1 MKGLPVTGTSQGN
14 AHPEPA
20 STLPHNTILDRSP
33 STRHAPVSD
42 GEWAHAVQQATENVT
57 RIETLNRTSNQRGN
71 SWSLPIPDGTYS
83 RTPTW
88 TSRTHWQ
95 HQVRTLLN
103 SPTGTNLC
111 TNHTIS
117 TEAVFA
123 VAVIHASLAE
133 SATGRSVTASR
144 ETIARRAG
152 VSTSTVKRARRVLTA
167 LGVAVELVRGRYLS
181 RMEAMAAESHH
192 GYRQFRAASTW
203 ALTTPRPVATTVTPP
218 FTKPGKPSRATP
230 RTAAYRSR
238 TTTRNHPQSGTRDPL
253 SPSGGFALKAL
264 AFKLSPTRTQAHAG
278 KTTHQPTTTPR
289 PLHLQRAAAE
299 LIAHAP
305 ALKPAG
311 HIGTIC
317 DTLQQSGID
326 TTRWTGRDI
335 AHQLTAD
342 TQRRGWI
349 WPSDIAQPA
358 AFLRWRLAQ
367 ISWAA
372 ATPTEKASQHD
383 HFRLAE
389 QAVRRAEIHARD
401 KHAATRATRARILQ
415 TLSMRTPLLPAPR
428 QQNHS
433 PRFQVRPAG

>member
-1 MKGLPVTGTSQGN
+1 MTGTSQGN

-42 GEWAHAVQQATENVT
+42 DAWAHAVQKATENVT

-71 SWSLPIPDGTYS
+71 SWSLPIPDGIYS

-103 SPTGTNLC
+103 SPNGTTLC

-144 ETIARRAG
+144 NTIARRAG

-181 RMEAMAAESHH
+181 RLEAMAAESHH
-192 GYRQFRAASTW
+192 GHRQFRAASTW
-203 ALTTPRPVATTVTPP
+203 ALTTPRPVATTVTHPSK
-218 FTKPGKPSRATP
+218 KPRKPSRATL

-238 TTTRNHPQSGTRDPL
+238 TTARNHPQSGTRDPL
-253 SPSGGFALKAL
+253 SPSGGCALKAL
-264 AFKLSPTRTQAHAG
+264 AFKISPTRAQTRAA
-278 KTTHQPTTTPR
+278 KTTHKPTTTPR

-299 LIAHAP
+299 LITHAP
-305 ALKPAG
+305 ALTPAG

-317 DTLQQSGID
+317 DTLQQTGID

-335 AHQLTAD
+335 ARHLTTD
-342 TQRRGWI
+342 TQQRGWT
-349 WPSDIAQPA
+349 WPNHIPRPNE
-358 AFLRWRLAQ
+358 FLRWRTTQLDWTI
-367 ISWAA
+367 IS
-372 ATPTEKASQHD
+372 PTERTLEHD
-383 HFRLAE
+383 RLRRTE
-389 QAVRRAEIHARD
+389 QAERRAEFRKRNENTAT
-401 KHAATRATRARILQ
+401 AATRTEIFRRLRATHTASRRVPTTTKRSISYDGQ
-415 TLSMRTPLLPAPR
+415 T
-428 QQNHS
+428 N
-433 PRFQVRPAG
+433 

>member
-1 MKGLPVTGTSQGN
+1 MTGTSQGN

-20 STLPHNTILDRSP
+20 STLPHNTILNGTP
-33 STRHAPVSD
+33 STRHARVSD
-42 GEWAHAVQQATENVT
+42 DEWAHAAQQATQNVT

-95 HQVRTLLN
+95 QQVRTLLN
-103 SPTGTNLC
+103 SPTGTTLC
-111 TNHTIS
+111 TTHTIS
-117 TEAVFA
+117 IEAVFA
-123 VAVIHASLAE
+123 VAVTHASLAE

-181 RMEAMAAESHH
+181 RLEAMAAESHH
-192 GYRQFRAASTW
+192 GYRQFRAASAW

-264 AFKLSPTRTQAHAG
+264 AFKISPTRTQAHAG

-349 WPSDIAQPA
+349 WPSDIARPA

-389 QAVRRAEIHARD
+389 QAARRAEIHARD

-415 TLSMRTPLLPAPR
+415 TLSMRTHLLPAPR

>member
-1 MKGLPVTGTSQGN
+1 VTGTSQGN

-42 GEWAHAVQQATENVT
+42 DEWAHAVQQATENVT

-103 SPTGTNLC
+103 SPTGTRLC
-111 TNHTIS
+111 TTHTIS

-152 VSTSTVKRARRVLTA
+152 VSASTVKRARRVLTA

-181 RMEAMAAESHH
+181 RLEAMAAESHH
-192 GYRQFRAASTW
+192 GRHQFRAASTW
-203 ALTTPRPVATTVTPP
+203 ALTTPRSVVTTVTPR
-218 FTKPGKPSRATP
+218 FTKPRIPSRATL

-264 AFKLSPTRTQAHAG
+264 AFKISPTRAQTRVG

-289 PLHLQRAAAE
+289 PIHLQRAAAE

-305 ALKPAG
+305 ALTPAS
-311 HIGTIC
+311 HIGMIC
-317 DTLQQSGID
+317 HTLQQSGID

-335 AHQLTAD
+335 AHQLTTD
-342 TQRRGWI
+342 TQQRGWT
-349 WPSDIAQPA
+349 WPNHIPQPT
-358 AFLRWRLAQ
+358 AFLRWRLTH
-367 ISWAA
+367 IDWATT
-372 ATPTEKASQHD
+372 TPTERNDQHN
-383 HFRLAE
+383 RT
-389 QAVRRAEIHARD
+389 RRAEQLTRHAELRARD
-401 KHAATRATRARILQ
+401 ERSASEATRTEIL
-415 TLSMRTPLLPAPR
+415 RTFRNVCTTVADRRVHDGSHPS
-428 QQNHS
+428 N
-433 PRFQVRPAG
+433 RP

>member
-1 MKGLPVTGTSQGN
+1 VTGTSQGN

-42 GEWAHAVQQATENVT
+42 DEWAHAVQQATQNVA

-103 SPTGTNLC
+103 SPTGTTLC
-111 TNHTIS
+111 TKHTIS

-133 SATGRSVTASR
+133 NATGRSVTASR

-181 RMEAMAAESHH
+181 RLEAMAAESHH
-192 GYRQFRAASTW
+192 GRRQFRAASTW
-203 ALTTPRPVATTVTPP
+203 ALTTPRSVAAAVTPP
-218 FTKPGKPSRATP
+218 STKPRRPSRAAL
-230 RTAAYRSR
+230 RTNAYRSR

-264 AFKLSPTRTQAHAG
+264 AFKISPTRAQPHAG

-289 PLHLQRAAAE
+289 PLHVQRAAAE

-305 ALKPAG
+305 TLKPAG

-317 DTLQQSGID
+317 DTLQQTGID

-335 AHQLTAD
+335 AHQLTTD
-342 TQRRGWI
+342 TQQRGWT
-349 WPSDIAQPA
+349 WPNHIPRPSE
-358 AFLRWRLAQ
+358 FLRWRMTQLDWTV
-367 ISWAA
+367 IS
-372 ATPTEKASQHD
+372 PTERRLEHD
-383 HFRLAE
+383 RLRRTE
-389 QAVRRAEIHARD
+389 QAKRRAEFRKRD
-401 KHAATRATRARILQ
+401 ASRATETTRIEIVRTFRAAQ
-415 TLSMRTPLLPAPR
+415 TPFRRVLTTTTRSISHGGNT
-428 QQNHS
+428 N
-433 PRFQVRPAG
+433 

>member
-1 MKGLPVTGTSQGN
+1 MTGTSQGS

-33 STRHAPVSD
+33 STRHAPASD
-42 GEWAHAVQQATENVT
+42 TEWAHAVQQATENVT

-103 SPTGTNLC
+103 SPTGTTLC
-111 TNHTIS
+111 TTHTIS
-117 TEAVFA
+117 TEAVYA

-152 VSTSTVKRARRVLTA
+152 VSASTVKRARRVLTA
-167 LGVAVELVRGRYLS
+167 FGVAIELVRGRYLN
-181 RMEAMAAESHH
+181 RFEAMAAESHH
-192 GYRQFRAASTW
+192 GRRQFRAASTW

-218 FTKPGKPSRATP
+218 FTRPRGASRATL
-230 RTAAYRSR
+230 RTTAYRSR
-238 TTTRNHPQSGTRDPL
+238 TTARNHPQSGHRDPL
-253 SPSGGFALKAL
+253 SPSGGCALKAL
-264 AFKLSPTRTQAHAG
+264 AFKISPTRAQAHAG

-289 PLHLQRAAAE
+289 PIHLQRAAAE

-335 AHQLTAD
+335 SRRLTTD
-342 TQRRGWI
+342 TQQRGWI

-367 ISWAA
+367 LDWTVIS
-372 ATPTEKASQHD
+372 ATERRLEHD
-383 HFRLAE
+383 RLRRTE
-389 QAVRRAEIHARD
+389 QAERRAEFRKRD
-401 KHAATRATRARILQ
+401 ENRATAATRIEIVRTLRATHTASRRIATTTERSMSHGGQ
-415 TLSMRTPLLPAPR
+415 T
-428 QQNHS
+428 N
-433 PRFQVRPAG
+433 

>member
-1 MKGLPVTGTSQGN
+1 MTGTSQGN

-20 STLPHNTILDRSP
+20 STLPHNTILDGSP
-33 STRHAPVSD
+33 STRHAAVSD
-42 GEWAHAVQQATENVT
+42 DEWAHAVQQATENVA
-57 RIETLNRTSNQRGN
+57 RIETLNRASSQRGN
-71 SWSLPIPDGTYS
+71 SWSLPIPDGAYS

-103 SPTGTNLC
+103 SPTGTRLC
-111 TNHTIS
+111 TKHTIS

-133 SATGRSVTASR
+133 RATGRSVTASR

-167 LGVAVELVRGRYLS
+167 LGVAIELVRGRYLS
-181 RMEAMAAESHH
+181 RLEAMAAESHH
-192 GYRQFRAASTW
+192 GRRQFRAASTW
-203 ALTTPRPVATTVTPP
+203 ALTTPRSVATTVTPP
-218 FTKPGKPSRATP
+218 FSKPRRASRVTL
-230 RTAAYRSR
+230 RTATYRSR

-264 AFKLSPTRTQAHAG
+264 AFKISPTRAQAHAG

-311 HIGTIC
+311 HSGTIC

-335 AHQLTAD
+335 AHKLTTD
-342 TQRRGWI
+342 TQQRGWT
-349 WPSDIAQPA
+349 WPNHIPRPS
-358 AFLRWRLAQ
+358 AFLRWRMTQLDWTV
-367 ISWAA
+367 SS
-372 ATPTEKASQHD
+372 PTERRLEHD
-383 HFRLAE
+383 RLRHAE
-389 QAVRRAEIHARD
+389 QATRRAEFRKRVENKASE
-401 KHAATRATRARILQ
+401 ATRTEMLRTLRAAQTPFRRVLTTTTRS
-415 TLSMRTPLLPAPR
+415 TSHGGNT
-428 QQNHS
+428 N
-433 PRFQVRPAG
+433 

>member
-1 MKGLPVTGTSQGN
+1 MTGTSQGN

-20 STLPHNTILDRSP
+20 STLPHNTILDHSP

-42 GEWAHAVQQATENVT
+42 TEWAHAVQQATENVA

-103 SPTGTNLC
+103 SPTGTTLC

-181 RMEAMAAESHH
+181 RLEAMAAESHH

-203 ALTTPRPVATTVTPP
+203 TLTTPQPVATTVTPP
-218 FTKPGKPSRATP
+218 SKRPRKLSRATL

-238 TTTRNHPQSGTRDPL
+238 TTTRNHPQPNTRDPL

-264 AFKLSPTRTQAHAG
+264 AFKISPTRAQTRAG

-289 PLHLQRAAAE
+289 PIHIQRAAAE

-317 DTLQQSGID
+317 DTLQQTGID

-335 AHQLTAD
+335 ARQLTTD
-342 TQRRGWI
+342 TQQRGWT
-349 WPSDIAQPA
+349 WPNHIPRPS
-358 AFLRWRLAQ
+358 AFLRWRLTH
-367 ISWAA
+367 IDWAA
-372 ATPTEKASQHD
+372 PTPSERNNEHNRTRGADQVARHSEL
-383 HFRLAE
+383 R
-389 QAVRRAEIHARD
+389 ARD
-401 KHAATRATRARILQ
+401 ERAASEATRTEIL
-415 TLSMRTPLLPAPR
+415 RTFRSASTPMADLA
-428 QQNHS
+428 
-433 PRFQVRPAG
+433 AA

>member
-1 MKGLPVTGTSQGN
+1 MPGTSQGN

-20 STLPHNTILDRSP
+20 STLPQTILHGPP
-33 STRHAPVSD
+33 SMRPTPVSD
-42 GEWAHAVQQATENVT
+42 DKWEHAVQQATENVT
-57 RIETLNRTSNQRGN
+57 HIETLNRTSNQRGN

-103 SPTGTNLC
+103 SPTGTKLC
-111 TNHTIS
+111 TNHTTS
-117 TEAVFA
+117 TEAVYA

-181 RMEAMAAESHH
+181 RLEAMAAESHH
-192 GYRQFRAASTW
+192 GHRQFRAASTW

-218 FTKPGKPSRATP
+218 FTKPRKPSRATL
-230 RTAAYRSR
+230 RTNAYRFR
-238 TTTRNHPQSGTRDPL
+238 ITARNHPQSGHRDPL

-264 AFKLSPTRTQAHAG
+264 AFKISPTRTQARAG
-278 KTTHQPTTTPR
+278 KTTHQPITTPR
-289 PLHLQRAAAE
+289 PIHLQRAAAE

-317 DTLQQSGID
+317 DRLQQSGID
-326 TTRWTGRDI
+326 TTRWAGRDI
-335 AHQLTAD
+335 ARQLTTD
-342 TQRRGWI
+342 TQQRGWT
-349 WPSDIAQPA
+349 WPNYIPRPS
-358 AFLRWRLAQ
+358 AFLHWRLTH
-367 ISWAA
+367 IDWAPT
-372 ATPTEKASQHD
+372 TPTERNDEHNRTRRADQLTRHAELRARDERAASEAT
-383 HFRLAE
+383 RTE
-389 QAVRRAEIHARD
+389 AVRTFRSA
-401 KHAATRATRARILQ
+401 
-415 TLSMRTPLLPAPR
+415 STPMAGLLPA
-428 QQNHS
+428 
-433 PRFQVRPAG
+433 